1 MITQKSSQYSNN
13 QGYRERE
20 ISVQPLCNHNHYG
33 GRSAARSA
41 AMFWSHPCKGGILIV
56 DDDPDC
62 RKIIRKILERDGYHV
77 LEAEDGE
84 KAIEVVKT
92 GENPLILDLV
102 IMDIELPKIDGVEAI
117 KYIQKD
123 FPRVQ
128 LCVLT
133 GRPDLGMATL
143 FIQRGL
149 VDYLVKPIEGE
160 ILLVTVE
167 KAMDRRQ
174 SYG

>member
-1 MITQKSSQYSNN
+1 
-13 QGYRERE
+13 
-20 ISVQPLCNHNHYG
+20 
-33 GRSAARSA
+33 
-41 AMFWSHPCKGGILIV
+41 V
-56 DDDPDC
+56 DDDADC

-84 KAIEVVKT
+84 KAIEVIKM
-92 GENPLILDLV
+92 GENPLILDMV

-117 KYIQKD
+117 KFIQKN

-143 FIQRGL
+143 FIQGGL
-149 VDYLVKPIEGE
+149 VDYLVKPVEGE
-160 ILLVTVE
+160 ILLTTVGE
-167 KAMDRRQ
+167 GIDRRK
-174 SYG
+174 SYC

>member
-1 MITQKSSQYSNN
+1 M
-13 QGYRERE
+13 
-20 ISVQPLCNHNHYG
+20 
-33 GRSAARSA
+33 
-41 AMFWSHPCKGGILIV
+41 
-56 DDDPDC
+56 
-62 RKIIRKILERDGYHV
+62 
-77 LEAEDGE
+77 
-84 KAIEVVKT
+84 VKM

-123 FPRVQ
+123 FPLVQ

-160 ILLVTVE
+160 ILLATVE